1 MNKVLLLIAGLVL
14 FALTSCGP
22 KKVMVFSKTAGF
34 RHKSIET
41 GVEAIKTLGLENNF
55 IVTHTEDSQVF
66 LSEKLKRNDL
76 IIFLNTT
83 GDVFNEEEQ
92 AGFKK
97 FINNGGSYLG
107 VHAATDTEFEWAWY
121 GRMVGA
127 YFKSHPK
134 QAQATIKVVNENHQS
149 TKHLPALWS
158 HYDEWYN
165 FKSISEDIDV
175 LLVLDESS
183 YEGGENGEFH
193 PIAWCNDFG
202 GGRMFYTG
210 MGHTIESYSNPE
222 FRKHLLGGILYC
234 LDK

>member
-1 MNKVLLLIAGLVL
+1 MKKTLFIVFVVIFTLTSYATDKVL
-14 FALTSCGP
+14 
-22 KKVMVFSKTAGF
+22 VFSKTAGF
-34 RHKSIET
+34 RHKSIEA
-41 GVEAIKTLGLENNF
+41 GVEAIQALGLENDF
-55 IVTHTEDSQVF
+55 TVTHTEDSNVF
-66 LSEKLKRNDL
+66 LSKKLKRYDL

-83 GDVFNEEEQ
+83 GDIFNEEEQ

-97 FINNGGSYLG
+97 YINKGGSFLG

-121 GRMVGA
+121 GRLIGA
-127 YFKSHPK
+127 YFVSHPK
-134 QAQATIKVVNENHQS
+134 QAQAKIMVNDSDHES
-149 TKHLPALWS
+149 TKHLISPWS

-165 FKSISEDIDV
+165 FKSISEDIHV
-175 LLVLDESS
+175 LLSLDESS

-210 MGHTIESYSNPE
+210 MGHTVESYSNPE

>member
-1 MNKVLLLIAGLVL
+1 MKKVVIIVLLA
-14 FALTSCGP
+14 FFTLTSYATDS
-22 KKVMVFSKTAGF
+22 VLVFSKTEGY
-34 RHKSIET
+34 RHKSIEA
-41 GVEAIKTLGLENNF
+41 GVKAIEALGEENDF
-55 IVTHTEDSQVF
+55 TVTHSEDSEIF
-66 LSEKLKRNDL
+66 LSKKLKRYDL

-83 GDVFNEEEQ
+83 GDIFNAEEE

-97 FINNGGSYLG
+97 YVNKGGSFLG

-121 GRMVGA
+121 GRLIGA

-134 QAQATIKVVNENHQS
+134 QAKAKIDVKDKNHES
-149 TKHLPALWS
+149 TKHLPSPWS

-165 FKSISEDIDV
+165 FKSISENIHV
-175 LLVLDESS
+175 LLSLDESS

-193 PIAWCNDFG
+193 PIAWCQEFG

-210 MGHTIESYSNPE
+210 MGHTVESYSNPG
-222 FRKHLLGGILYC
+222 FKAHLLGGILYC